1 MALLRR
7 RLQFLPDRNSRDGKA
22 ATEICLN
29 EDTHHKSALFFRQMA
44 RTRADPAFPSEGNR
58 ALARPDR
65 ALFDRSGAGFLQ
77 GALDVF
83 RLDLKTADVVELPVI
98 CFADQRVHAADI
110 FITRKSKDPIGQ
122 GCGCVPHA
130 ESVCQHNGCLDL
142 PDFVDLRGAHKFAKR
157 VVSENCTRDFLL
169 KDIARVRQDRGD
181 TGANAL
187 TLGDRNLADLH
198 APYVRDAVSR
208 SGIIDA
214 RADSQL
220 TGSRPVF
227 RGVRRILRSEA
238 LGPERA
244 DK

>member
-7 RLQFLPDRNSRDGKA
+7 RLQFLPDGNSRNGKA
-22 ATEICLN
+22 ATEICLY

-65 ALFDRSGAGFLQ
+65 ALFDRSGTGFLQ

-83 RLDLKTADVVELPVI
+83 RLDLKTADVVEPPVI

-142 PDFVDLRGAHKFAKR
+142 PEFVDLRGARQLAEG
-157 VVSENCTRDFLL
+157 VVGENRAGDSFL
-169 KDIARVRQDRGD
+169 KDISRMWQDRGD

-187 TLGDRNLADLH
+187 ALGDRDLADLH

-227 RGVRRILRSEA
+227 RGVRKILRSQA

-244 DK
+244 DE